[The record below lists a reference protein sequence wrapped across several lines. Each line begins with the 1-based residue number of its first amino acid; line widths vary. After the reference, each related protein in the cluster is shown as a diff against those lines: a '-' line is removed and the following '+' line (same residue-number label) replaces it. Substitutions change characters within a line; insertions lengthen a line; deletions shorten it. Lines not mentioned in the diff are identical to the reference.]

1 MQKVIL
7 ATPVLLALFPVLS
20 LWRRNF
26 DDVGGSEVAVA
37 AALAMLAGAMVWG
50 VCWLLLRDRSRSI
63 VLASLFVGLFF
74 SHGMLV
80 DFLQN
85 GIRVEVARPVAAVAA
100 VILLVAAAILL
111 RRSRGA
117 IKLSMV
123 LGWMALLLVG
133 GELLALGRVGW
144 QSRQQVGG
152 VASSQSSSISPA
164 SPSAT
169 PPDIYYILLD
179 GYARS
184 DVMQE
189 LYNYDNTP
197 FLAQLQS
204 LGFHVT
210 PRSRAN
216 YVKTL
221 HALSAV
227 LNMSYVQETVPVPAT
242 WVRSKRLVGS
252 IQSNRVVHLLRQVGY
267 SIHSFAT
274 GYSPAEFSNPD
285 FHYASDSG
293 LSEFHSVLLRLTPL
307 PLVLGDRGDL
317 HARHRQRLHSILD
330 KLPAVQEGQ
339 SPRFVFAHL
348 LAPHPP
354 FVMDR
359 HGEAIVNDRPFGYY
373 DGSDYMKRDGTV
385 AAYRQGY
392 TEQARYVSERIA
404 EIVEDILQHAGNRP
418 PIIIVHSDHG
428 PGSGLDWMSV
438 FDTDM
443 FERFGILFAA
453 YLPGYEEL
461 ELQENFSPV
470 NTFRLIFDLY
480 FGTEMGALP
489 ARSFYTF
496 QSEPFHYFDVTDLKN
511 IREGVGVPASGW

>member
-26 DDVGGSEVAVA
+26 DEVGVSEVASA
-37 AALAMLAGAMVWG
+37 AALAMLGGAL
-50 VCWLLLRDRSRSI
+50 VCGFSWLWLRDRTRSI
-63 VLASLFVGLFF
+63 VLASVFVALFF
-74 SHGMLV
+74 SHGLLA
-80 DFLQN
+80 DFLKN
-85 GIRVEVARPVAAVAA
+85 WMRADVALAAAGAAAVVLCVA
-100 VILLVAAAILL
+100 VAILL

-117 IKLSMV
+117 AKLSLV
-123 LGWMALLLVG
+123 LAWMAILLVV
-133 GELLALGRVGW
+133 GELLALGRLGW
-144 QSRQQVGG
+144 QSRPQQDGITL
-152 VASSQSSSISPA
+152 SPSSSTPPA
-164 SPSAT
+164 SPSTT

-189 LYNYDNTP
+189 LYSYDNTP
-197 FLAQLQS
+197 FLQQLQS

-285 FHYASDSG
+285 FHYASDTG
-293 LSEFHSVLLRLTPL
+293 LSEFHSVLLDLTPL
-307 PLVLGDRGDL
+307 PLVFGKRGDL
-317 HARHRQRLHSILD
+317 HARHRQRLHAILD
-330 KLPAVQEGQ
+330 KLPAIQEGQ
-339 SPRFVFAHL
+339 APRFVFAHL

-359 HGEAIVNDRPFGYY
+359 HGEAVVNNRPFGYY

-392 TEQARYVSERIA
+392 AEQARYVSERIA
-404 EIVEDILQHAGNRP
+404 EIVEEIQQHAGDRP

-443 FERFGILFAA
+443 FERFGILFAT
-453 YLPGYEEL
+453 YLPGYEDL

-511 IREGVGVPASGW
+511 IREGVEVPASGW